1 MKAKRRS
8 KYAQDILVVEPMF
21 TVRVDFPPCAQWG
34 FGSDPK
40 GKKRHEGE
48 APEQIRVSK
57 QLAKPMLAARRILRI
72 QQSEEIQSF
81 AGSKTHKQK
90 AGHKVK

>member
-1 MKAKRRS
+1 
-8 KYAQDILVVEPMF
+8 MF
-21 TVRVDFPPCAQWG
+21 TVRVDFPPCAQRG